1 MGWEF
6 WAMFALFCVMAGL
19 CIWYRHDS
27 EGEDTIAVY
36 VKDSQIEFMNTW
48 RALIEEFETIYK
60 IQAQIIDIECGKALV
75 FKGKIVTYLVDTKR
89 QGWAP
94 LNSKTVFVDTSIKG
108 VDLIRILVDR
118 PTKPET
124 VYAFND
130 NEEEI
135 KDGNLE

>member
-6 WAMFALFCVMAGL
+6 WAMFVLFCVMAGL
-19 CIWYRHDS
+19 CAWYRHDK
-27 EGEDTIAVY
+27 EGEDTIAIY

-60 IQAQIIDIECGKALV
+60 IQAQIIDIEYGKALV
-75 FKGKIVTYLVDTKR
+75 FKGKVVTYLVDTKR